1 MEGTIL
7 VGTAGQGILR
17 SVDDGASW
25 HRLGL
30 KEAIE
35 FDGTVRCLLVD
46 PANAK
51 RVFAGADVGICL
63 SEDGG
68 ARFRR
73 VDSPANGMAVWSIA
87 VDPRDAKILYAG
99 TGAPARAQMFRSL
112 DSGHTW
118 TRLGIEMPE
127 FCAGVNRPR
136 ILTICV
142 DPDDGSVW
150 FGVEEGGAWH
160 STDKGSSWRRVDDL
174 DSGIV
179 TGDIHSIAIMPA
191 RAGRPKTHFIAT
203 VNSVYTSTTGPQGP
217 WAGIGS
223 EDRFEGMY
231 YTRSVTPLLGDGD
244 DLLAAIGD
252 GTPGT
257 RTRIYRSTDRG
268 NTWSGGLFHTPPN
281 STFWAIGLHATDPAL
296 VFAGT
301 KYGDLFRSTDGGRSW
316 FKDWRDFSEITS
328 LAWTPFVAPIK
339 AHPKSTL
346 AATRPSAPRQE
357 HA

>member
-1 MEGTIL
+1 MVGTIL

-17 SVDDGASW
+17 SNDNGASW

-46 PANAK
+46 PAHPQ

-68 ARFRR
+68 AHFRR
-73 VDSPANGMAVWSIA
+73 IDGPANGMSVWALA
-87 VDPRDAKILYAG
+87 VDPRDARVMYAG
-99 TGAPARAQMFRSL
+99 TGAPARAVMFRSL
-112 DSGHTW
+112 DGGLSW

-136 ILTICV
+136 ILSICI
-142 DPDDGSVW
+142 DPDDSSVW

-160 STDKGSSWRRVDDL
+160 SMDRGDTWRRVDDPA
-174 DSGIV
+174 SGIV
-179 TGDIHSIAIMPA
+179 TGDIHAIAIMPA
-191 RAGRPKTHFIAT
+191 TAARPKTHLIAT
-203 VNSVYTSTTGPQGP
+203 VNSVYTSTQGAAGP
-217 WAGIGS
+217 WHGVAS
-223 EDRFEGMY
+223 EERFDGMY
-231 YTRSVTPLLGDGD
+231 YTRSVTALPGGD
-244 DLLAAIGD
+244 DLLLAAIGD

-257 RTRIYRSTDRG
+257 RTRIYHSADRG
-268 NTWSGGLFHTPPN
+268 ASWTPSVFHTVPN
-281 STFWAIGLHATDPAL
+281 STFWALGLHPADPHL

-301 KYGDLFRSTDGGRSW
+301 KYGDLFRSTDAGRTW

-328 LAWTPFVAPIK
+328 VAWTPFVAPIK
-339 AHPKSTL
+339 VHPKSTI
-346 AATRPSAPRQE
+346 AATRPQAA

>member
-17 SVDDGASW
+17 SIDNGGTW

-46 PANAK
+46 PCNPQ
-51 RVFAGADVGICL
+51 RVFAGADVGLCL

-68 ARFRR
+68 AHFRR
-73 VDSPANGMAVWSIA
+73 IESPANGMSVWSITS
-87 VDPRDAKILYAG
+87 DPRQPEVLYAG
-99 TGAPARAQMFRSL
+99 TGAPARAVMFRSL
-112 DSGHTW
+112 DAGLTW

-127 FCAGVNRPR
+127 FCSGVNRPR
-136 ILTICV
+136 ILSICV

-160 STDKGSSWRRVDDL
+160 SLDRGDTWRRVDEAS
-174 DSGIV
+174 SGIV

-191 RAGRPKTHFIAT
+191 RAGRPKTHLIAT
-203 VNSVYTSTTGPQGP
+203 VNSVYTSTDGAAGP
-217 WAGIGS
+217 WHGIAS
-223 EDRFEGMY
+223 EERFEGMY
-231 YTRSVTPLLGDGD
+231 YTRSITPLLGDGD
-244 DLLAAIGD
+244 GLLAAIGD

-257 RTRIYRSTDRG
+257 RTRIYHSADRG
-268 NTWSGGLFHTPPN
+268 ATWRGAVFHTTPN
-281 STFWAIGLHATDPAL
+281 STFWAFGMHAANPQL
-296 VFAGT
+296 IFAGT
-301 KYGDLFRSTDGGRSW
+301 KYGDLFRSTDGGATW

-328 LAWTPFVAPIK
+328 VAWTPFVAPIK
-339 AHPKSTL
+339 AHPRSTI
-346 AATRPSAPRQE
+346 AATRQPQAE